1 MTRSRPAL
9 PPRAHPPTRLWSTR
23 MSRQALVWALLVT
36 ASPATAAQ
44 PEYNRDVRPILAE
57 NCFACHGPDS
67 AARKAG
73 LRLDIRDEAVGA
85 EAFVPGKP
93 DESAAVTRI
102 FSKNEKELMPPTKSH
117 KKLTAAQKETL
128 KR

>member
-36 ASPATAAQ
+36 ASPATAAKI
-44 PEYNRDVRPILAE
+44 EYNRDVRPILAE

-67 AARKAG
+67 AARKAS
-73 LRLDIRDEAVGA
+73 LRLDRREDAVEAKA
-85 EAFVPGKP
+85 IVPGDPAKS
-93 DESAAVTRI
+93 ELIARVTTDDVDI
-102 FSKNEKELMPPTKSH
+102 VMPPPKSH
-117 KKLTAAQKETL
+117 KKLTAAQK
-128 KR
+128 